1 MYQIKFGTDGWR
13 EIIGD
18 NYTTANVRRVAS
30 ATAQWLKSANLDN
43 SCVIGYDCRFG
54 GEMFAKETAVTFASM
69 GIVVHLS
76 NGFVS
81 TPMISLGVSRKQL
94 GLGIII
100 TASHNPPSYNGF
112 KIKANYGGPA
122 TPDVINEIEALITN
136 TEIPSQNSFDEYIE
150 SGVIQYIDLEKMYID
165 HCKEHFNIEALEK
178 ISNQLAYDSM
188 YGAGQNVI
196 RELLPKSTLLHCE
209 FNPGF
214 NGRAPE
220 PILKNLPEISEMI
233 KSSEELKIGL
243 ATDGDADRIGFF
255 DEFGNFVD
263 SHHIILL
270 LIEYL
275 TDYKKLSGSVV
286 KSFSVSD
293 KVDLLCEQKGIKSI
307 TTKIGFKYI
316 CEYMINED
324 VLIGAEESGGIAI
337 KGHIP
342 ERDGI
347 WMGLVLMEYASLA
360 KKTISELIQ
369 DVYAKVGSFA
379 VERYDLH
386 VTNEIKNAIINSCKN
401 REYSSFGPYNIT
413 SVEDLDGFKFR
424 LSNGNWV
431 MIRPSGTEPVLRVY
445 AEAENSQ
452 LAYDVLN
459 FTKKIILNE

>member
-43 SCVIGYDCRFG
+43 SCIIGYDCRFG

-69 GIVVHLS
+69 GIKVHLS

-122 TPDVINEIEALITN
+122 TPDVINEIEALISN
-136 TEIPSQNSFDEYIE
+136 TEIPSQNSFEDYIE
-150 SGVIQYIDLEKMYID
+150 SGLIQYIDLEKMYID
-165 HCKEHFNIEALEK
+165 HCKEQFNIEALEK
-178 ISNQLAYDSM
+178 ISNQLAYDAM

-196 RELLPKSTLLHCE
+196 RQLLPKSTLLHCE

-275 TDYKKLSGSVV
+275 TDHKKMSGSVV

-293 KVDLLCEQKGIKSI
+293 KVDMLCEQKGIKSI

-386 VTNEIKNAIINSCKN
+386 VTNDIKNAIINSCKN
-401 REYSSFGPYNIT
+401 REYSSFGPYNVI

-452 LAYDVLN
+452 LAFDVLN